1 MNLEQCYQLFNL
13 QPGATSDEI
22 RGAYRKLAR
31 VMHPD
36 VNPAD
41 LKAHDRFVT
50 LNQAY
55 QLLLE
60 TSERPLEYQ
69 ISAIQ
74 VPQKTPGKSPVTKP
88 SPTLSR
94 QDADLKWQ
102 TYQKLQ
108 ELLRNR
114 EFVKTIALVDGLA
127 QRMES
132 DQDVK
137 QWQGIVY
144 YFFGQHLIDRDQ
156 LDKARIYLKK
166 ALKADPNNSQ
176 LVQQVKHEHHR
187 IEQIMARL

>member
-36 VNPAD
+36 VNPED

-69 ISAIQ
+69 ISAVQ
-74 VPQKTPGKSPVTKP
+74 VPQKTPGKSPVAQP

-176 LVQQVKHEHHR
+176 LVQQVKHEHRR

>member
-13 QPGATSDEI
+13 QPGTTPDEI
-22 RGAYRKLAR
+22 RAAYRKLAR

-36 VNPAD
+36 VNPED
-41 LKAHDRFVT
+41 IKAHNRFVT
-50 LNQAY
+50 LTQAY

-60 TSERPLEYQ
+60 NAEHPLEQ
-69 ISAIQ
+69 Q
-74 VPQKTPGKSPVTKP
+74 VAVRPPTRTTATAKP

-94 QDADLKWQ
+94 QEDDLKWQ

-114 EFVKTIALVDGLA
+114 EFIKTVALVDGLA

-144 YFFGQHLIDRDQ
+144 YFFGQHLVDRDQ

-166 ALKADPNNSQ
+166 SLKADPNNPQ
-176 LVQQVKHEHHR
+176 LAQQVKHEYRR

>member
-13 QPGATSDEI
+13 LPGATSDEI
-22 RGAYRKLAR
+22 RAAYRKLAR
-31 VMHPD
+31 IMHPD
-36 VNPAD
+36 VNPED

-55 QLLLE
+55 QLLIE

-69 ISAIQ
+69 VSAVRI
-74 VPQKTPGKSPVTKP
+74 PKKTPEKSPVAKP

-166 ALKADPNNSQ
+166 ALKADPNNAQ
-176 LVQQVKHEHHR
+176 LVQQVKHEHSR

>member
-22 RGAYRKLAR
+22 RLAYRKLAR

-36 VNPAD
+36 VNPED

-69 ISAIQ
+69 ISAVQ
-74 VPQKTPGKSPVTKP
+74 VPKKSTGAKP

-94 QDADLKWQ
+94 YDADLKWQ

-114 EFVKTIALVDGLA
+114 EFIKTIALVDGLA

-144 YFFGQHLIDRDQ
+144 YFFSQHLIDRDQ

-176 LVQQVKHEHHR
+176 LVQQVKYEHRR

>member
-13 QPGATSDEI
+13 QPGATPDEI
-22 RGAYRKLAR
+22 RAAYRKLAR
-31 VMHPD
+31 IMHPD
-36 VNPAD
+36 ANPED

-55 QLLLE
+55 QLLIE

-69 ISAIQ
+69 VSAVRI
-74 VPQKTPGKSPVTKP
+74 PKKTTIAKP

-114 EFVKTIALVDGLA
+114 EFIKTIALVDGLA
-127 QRMES
+127 QRIEF

-176 LVQQVKHEHHR
+176 LVQQVKHEHRR

>member
-22 RGAYRKLAR
+22 RAAYRKLAR
-31 VMHPD
+31 IMHPD

-69 ISAIQ
+69 ISAVRI
-74 VPQKTPGKSPVTKP
+74 PKTTVAQP
-88 SPTLSR
+88 SSNLSR

-114 EFVKTIALVDGLA
+114 EFIKTIALVDGLA
-127 QRMES
+127 QRLES

-144 YFFGQHLIDRDQ
+144 YFFGQHLVDRDQ

-166 ALKADPNNSQ
+166 ALKADPNNPQ
-176 LVQQVKHEHHR
+176 LAQQVKHECRR
-187 IEQIMARL
+187 IEQIMAHL